1 MSWVREVSMMITRRV
16 WEILRG
22 VHTHLPAKVVSYDG
36 ATNTVSIQP
45 CLMSRR
51 ADDPDNWTGIELP
64 VVEDVPVQL
73 LGSGKCLL
81 AVAPQAG
88 SYGTYHVS
96 ERCLEQWITKG
107 GIVDPGSNRA
117 FDLSDGFFI
126 PGVYPTKTDGDNGK
140 LQASVKT
147 DRIELRT
154 RAGTA
159 YMAVLD
165 DGTIEIASP
174 AGDITIN
181 KTTGQVSING
191 NLTVDA

>member
-1 MSWVREVSMMITRRV
+1 M
-16 WEILRG
+16 
-22 VHTHLPAKVVSYDG
+22 
-36 ATNTVSIQP
+36 
-45 CLMSRR
+45 
-51 ADDPDNWTGIELP
+51 
-64 VVEDVPVQL
+64 
-73 LGSGKCLL
+73 
-81 AVAPQAG
+81 
-88 SYGTYHVS
+88 
-96 ERCLEQWITKG
+96 
-107 GIVDPGSNRA
+107 
-117 FDLSDGFFI
+117 
-126 PGVYPTKTDGDNGK
+126 
-140 LQASVKT
+140 QASVKT